1 VAEKKRDGQVWVLD
15 SETKGTGA
23 EMVPLER
30 LVREKRLQKRR
41 GPVSAARKR
50 SVSEPGADPRA
61 GEPGESQ
68 GPRKFKL
75 VNAIKQEL
83 VAEDIGAREIL
94 ELIENVPSIADVH
107 IYVWGPYEERWRPL
121 SLEEQRA
128 FWSRRS
134 QSTQRSWDG
143 RRQAGSSSEQ
153 DSDPGRALQTDRE
166 EARPGRSA
174 HLMAPPRVR
183 PRLGRAP
190 RSRPGG
196 NR

>member
-1 VAEKKRDGQVWVLD
+1 VAERKRDGQVWVLD
-15 SETKGTGA
+15 TETKGTGA

-30 LVREKRLQKRR
+30 LLREKRLQKRR
-41 GPVSAARKR
+41 GPVSAARRR
-50 SVSEPGADPRA
+50 SVSEPGAESSARQ
-61 GEPGESQ
+61 PGE

-75 VNAIKQEL
+75 VNVVKQEL
-83 VAEDIGAREIL
+83 VAEDVGAREIL

-107 IYVWGPYEERWRPL
+107 IYVREPYEERWRPL
-121 SLEEQRA
+121 SLEEQRT

-134 QSTQRSWDG
+134 QNTQRSWDG
-143 RRQAGSSSEQ
+143 RRQAGPSGEQ
-153 DSDPGRALQTDRE
+153 DSDADRAPQTRRKE
-166 EARPGRSA
+166 TRPGRSA

-196 NR
+196 N